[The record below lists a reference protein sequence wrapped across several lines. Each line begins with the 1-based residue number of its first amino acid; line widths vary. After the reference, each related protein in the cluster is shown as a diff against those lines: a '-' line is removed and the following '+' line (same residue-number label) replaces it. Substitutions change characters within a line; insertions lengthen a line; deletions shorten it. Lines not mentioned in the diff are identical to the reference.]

1 MKTSIEASLTLKEV
15 ARHFKQ
21 WRSVKMKG
29 ERIPDHLWSE
39 AVGLL
44 GTYGVSQV
52 TRTLRL
58 SGTDLN
64 KRRGIIVADQRR
76 QGSDGGTTFVEIDP
90 TFVDQALRP
99 EATAAWMELERLDGL
114 RLRIHPTQSA
124 DMLTLVE
131 RFMGVGSCC
140 N

>member
-1 MKTSIEASLTLKEV
+1 MRTSIEASLTLKEV
-15 ARHFKQ
+15 AKHFKQ
-21 WRSVKMKG
+21 WRSIKKKG

-64 KRRGIIVADQRR
+64 KRRGIIGGGQRR
-76 QGSDGGTTFVEIDP
+76 QGPGAGTTFVKIDP
-90 TFVDQALRP
+90 TLVDQALVTDV
-99 EATAAWMELERLDGL
+99 TAAWMELERPDGL
-114 RLRIHPTQSA
+114 RLRIQSTRGA
-124 DMLTLVE
+124 DMLALAE
-131 RFMGVGSCC
+131 RFMGVGPCC

>member
-15 ARHFKQ
+15 TKHFKQ
-21 WRSVKMKG
+21 WRSVKKKG

-64 KRRGIIVADQRR
+64 KRRGIIGTGKRR
-76 QGSDGGTTFVEIDP
+76 QGSAGGTTFVQIDP
-90 TFVDQALRP
+90 TLVDQALGP
-99 EATAAWMELERLDGL
+99 EATAAWMELERPDGL
-114 RLRIHPTQSA
+114 RLRIQPIHSA
-124 DMLTLVE
+124 DMLALVE
-131 RFMGVGSCC
+131 RFLGA
-140 N
+140 